1 MSQRLIARRA
11 MSLFVIVTNCGL
23 QNTLGILFYFTF
35 TFCKQPFM
43 RICLVFSF
51 IILVLI
57 ACEDNNKNK
66 VPEISPLTTQG
77 NNSDIVN
84 YGVGALI
91 NEYYAIKDAFVLEN
105 DATIKQ
111 HALAMQ
117 KGIDTL
123 DLKSVQGTN
132 AEKDKN
138 TQLISEIN
146 ASLKALLNEKNV
158 DAKRKSFQTI
168 SDNLYDLIKSVRFDK
183 QIIYHQ
189 HCPMAFNEAG
199 ASWLSNNPDIK
210 NPYLPK
216 KMISCGEVLDTLD
229 FTQSKMQ

>member
-1 MSQRLIARRA
+1 
-11 MSLFVIVTNCGL
+11 
-23 QNTLGILFYFTF
+23 
-35 TFCKQPFM
+35 M
-43 RICLVFSF
+43 RICFSF
-51 IILVLI
+51 IFIVLLMT
-57 ACEDNNKNK
+57 ACEEGNKNK
-66 VPEISPLTTQG
+66 VPEGAPLTTQG

-84 YGVGALI
+84 YGVGALV
-91 NEYYAIKDAFVLEN
+91 NEYYSLKDAFVLE
-105 DATIKQ
+105 DAAAINQ
-111 HALAMQ
+111 HTLAMQ

-132 AEKDKN
+132 SEKDKN
-138 TQLISEIN
+138 TQLVSEIN
-146 ASLKALLNEKNV
+146 ASLKVLLKEKDV
-158 DAKRKSFQTI
+158 EAKRKPFQSI
-168 SDNLYDLIKSVRFDK
+168 GDKLYDLIKSVRFDK